1 MKTTVSTIAILAMM
15 ATPALAWTNTTNGNG
30 PQQIVDGGPGAQA
43 TSAARSTS
51 NATGGNARAT
61 GGNASASGG
70 TGYGGAGGNGYGG
83 QGGRGG
89 SASSSALGGVGGTG
103 GSSSSSIGNV
113 SISGNGGGS
122 GGGSG
127 GRAPDIFLPS
137 IGAAGNDC
145 PTVGFGA
152 AGSGLGGGGGFG
164 PSWISTDCN
173 NRKISELLLR
183 MGYPAAALAVLSDTF
198 PQVKQALAETTPV
211 QPVAAVPAT
220 SVGWNRAAWCDTA
233 SPAERRRY
241 VKECK

>member
-1 MKTTVSTIAILAMM
+1 MRTTVSTIAILAMM
-15 ATPALAWTNTTNGNG
+15 ATPAMAWTNTTNGNG

-43 TSAARSTS
+43 TSAARSNASASAASRS

-61 GGNASASGG
+61 GGSANATGG
-70 TGYGGAGGNGYGG
+70 TAYGGAGG
-83 QGGRGG
+83 R
-89 SASSSALGGVGGTG
+89 GGTG

-137 IGAAGNDC
+137 IGGGGNDC

-164 PSWISTDCN
+164 PSWISIDCN
-173 NRKISELLLR
+173 NRKVAAMLWD
-183 MGYPAAALAVLSDTF
+183 MGQHDAALALLRDTF
-198 PQVKQALAETTPV
+198 PQVKQALSETTPV
-211 QPVAAVPAT
+211 QPVAAVPAAVAT
-220 SVGWNRAAWCDTA
+220 PVTAFQPAAWCAKA
-233 SPAERRRY
+233 SATDKRLYGRKDCY
-241 VKECK
+241 GK